1 LYDLYCEQSK
11 KKQPQWNA
19 IGNPGN
25 LPALYVNEERLLQS
39 YVNAHWNTGRYRSK
53 GILHRGESAF
63 AGRAAGDKI
72 SLSRQ
77 VGSQSSNHLLP
88 KK

>member
-1 LYDLYCEQSK
+1 LYKQQAK

-25 LPALYVNEERLLQS
+25 LPALYMNEERLLQS
-39 YVNAHWNTGRYRSK
+39 YTNAHWNVGAYRQK
-53 GILHRGESAF
+53 GILHRGDSAF

-72 SLSRQ
+72 SLTRQ
-77 VGSQSSNHLLP
+77 VGGQSSNHLLP